1 MDRARHTEKQPERRT
16 SKSTAKAGPRPWEV
30 SPYIHQ
36 ESSRDD
42 KRSSHGDP
50 RLEFTL
56 QGHGQ
61 HQDSCSVPSD
71 GDPKYIHSAF
81 FGSGATPDLYAR
93 DELGTLAGSSEY
105 GTANSHFSND
115 SQQFTYLLEQQR
127 KNLNAVNKRL
137 QNENRNLSTAERAD
151 LNARKKQL
159 EDIGKR
165 LTDAQQAPMYAKA
178 YENVRKFR

>member
-93 DELGTLAGSSEY
+93 DELGTLAGSSRKEEQEQIMMIMRRM
-105 GTANSHFSND
+105 TTPDSNKK
-115 SQQFTYLLEQQR
+115 LEAEQR
-127 KNLNAVNKRL
+127 KIK
-137 QNENRNLSTAERAD
+137 QYSQSEGGLSGEVW
-151 LNARKKQL
+151 KK
-159 EDIGKR
+159 EYEMIVK
-165 LTDAQQAPMYAKA
+165 AQQEYKKRA
-178 YENVRKFR
+178 ENLRKNYR